1 MHTYVIHT
9 LLCEYVKIV
18 YVWYACIIIN
28 TNSELTIC
36 ALLDI
41 HAMFLLFIWM
51 DNISTFFKL
60 YLESWSFLNLK
71 KKEIKVK
78 SGNRWSFNLF
88 WQIILCFNLIGPDSS
103 LSIFTFWRGLF
114 YSQIEWGCCHTIGCY
129 KGELND
135 WIFSLLPQLY
145 IWTINSHPLS
155 NRLDK

>member
-1 MHTYVIHT
+1 MWIRQNSICLICMYYNKHKLRADYMCIVGHTCYV
-9 LLCEYVKIV
+9 LVNY
-18 YVWYACIIIN
+18 
-28 TNSELTIC
+28 
-36 ALLDI
+36 
-41 HAMFLLFIWM
+41 MM

-60 YLESWSFLNLK
+60 FLESWSFLNFK
-71 KKEIKVK
+71 KKIKVK
-78 SGNRWSFNLF
+78 LGNRWSFNLF
-88 WQIILCFNLIGPDSS
+88 WQMILCFNLIGPDSS

-145 IWTINSHPLS
+145 IWTINSHPRS